1 MPSVCGSKAAR
12 MRRIEKA
19 GKKRSQPQ
27 AEVAI
32 TISGPTLGTIAPR
45 HRDSSSAEESY
56 RHEHTEDE
64 STDMSEERDTAA
76 TGFRMDQPV
85 IANDELV
92 QKPAAKVQPSCAAT
106 RPAYNVP
113 VPLLAAAIPPA
124 GNGDCKFLVSGP
136 GFYVDRVH
144 DNPNGLG
151 GRGLTVEAANTT
163 APSGRRRR

>member
-12 MRRIEKA
+12 IRRIEKA

-27 AEVAI
+27 QRSPSRSADPPSVP
-32 TISGPTLGTIAPR
+32 SRLR

-136 GFYVDRVH
+136 GFYVDGVH

-163 APSGRRRR
+163 ALSG